1 MENICLMFEDLK
13 GRKAVITGST
23 SGIGLAFAEALAGMG
38 VDITLNGFGD
48 PGEIEEN
55 RARIAG
61 EHGVDVRYDAA
72 DMTKPEEIRQLITGA
87 EAAHG
92 RIDLLINNA
101 GIQKVGPIDEYDD
114 ATWDR
119 IIAINL
125 TSNYH
130 TIKHALPGMKS
141 RRFGRIVNVASAHG
155 LIASP
160 FKAAYVAAKH
170 GVVGLTKTVALEA
183 AEHGVTCN
191 AICPGFVRTPLVDA
205 QMEDN
210 AKARNMT
217 VEEVQAKLINDAH
230 ATKEFVTYENLS
242 GLLVYLCSNAGSG
255 STGYP
260 FAVDGGWL
268 AH

>member
-1 MENICLMFEDLK
+1 MFDDLR

-23 SGIGLAFAEALAGMG
+23 SGIGLAFAEGLAAQG

-48 PGEIEEN
+48 ADEIESN

-61 EHGVDVRYDAA
+61 EYGVDVRYDGA
-72 DMTKPEEIRQLITGA
+72 DMTKRVEIQNLIRGA

-92 RIDLLINNA
+92 QVDILINNA

-114 ATWDR
+114 DTWDR

-125 TSNYH
+125 TSNYD
-130 TIKHALPGMKS
+130 TIKTALPGMKK
-141 RRFGRIVNVASAHG
+141 RGFGRIINVASAHG
-155 LIASP
+155 LVASP

-170 GVVGLTKTVALEA
+170 GVIGLTKTVGIEA

-191 AICPGFVRTPLVDA
+191 AICPGYTLTPLVEA
-205 QMEDN
+205 QLADT
-210 AKARNMT
+210 AKARGMT
-217 VEEVQAKLINDAH
+217 EDEVKDKVMLAEQP
-230 ATKEFVTYENLS
+230 TRQFVTYDNLT

-255 STGYP
+255 ATGYP
-260 FAVDGGWL
+260 FAVDGGWV

>member
-1 MENICLMFEDLK
+1 MFDDLR

-23 SGIGLAFAEALAGMG
+23 SGIGLAFAEGLAEMG

-48 PGEIEEN
+48 ADEIEQN

-61 EHGVDVRYDAA
+61 EHGVDVRYDGA
-72 DMTKPEEIRQLITGA
+72 DMTKPEEIRNLIRGA

-92 RIDLLINNA
+92 RIDILINNA
-101 GIQKVGPIDEYDD
+101 GIQKVAPIVEYDD
-114 ATWDR
+114 DTWDR

-130 TIKHALPGMKS
+130 TIKAALPGMMDRK
-141 RRFGRIVNVASAHG
+141 FGRIINVASAHG

-160 FKAAYVAAKH
+160 FKSAYNSAKH

-183 AEHGVTCN
+183 GEHGVTCN
-191 AICPGFVRTPLVDA
+191 AICPGFTLTPLLEA

-210 AKARNMT
+210 AKARGMT
-217 VEEVQAKLINDAH
+217 PDEVKSKLLDDAH
-230 ATKEFVTYENLS
+230 ATKEFVTYENLV
-242 GLLVYLCSNAGSG
+242 GLLAYLCSNAGSG

-260 FAVDGGWL
+260 YAVDGGWT

>member
-1 MENICLMFEDLK
+1 MFADLR

-23 SGIGLAFAEALAGMG
+23 SGIGLAFAEGLARMG

-48 PGEIEEN
+48 KDEIEEN
-55 RARIAG
+55 RARLAG
-61 EHGVDVRYDAA
+61 EYGVDVRYDGA
-72 DMTKPEEIRQLITGA
+72 DMSKPQEIRSLIKGA

-92 RIDLLINNA
+92 RIDILVNNA

-114 ATWDR
+114 DTWDR

-130 TIKHALPGMKS
+130 TIKHALPGMKE
-141 RRFGRIVNVASAHG
+141 RGFGRIVNVASAHG

-160 FKAAYVAAKH
+160 FKSAYVAAKH
-170 GVVGLTKTVALEA
+170 GVVGLTKTVAIEA
-183 AEHGVTCN
+183 GESGVTCN
-191 AICPGFVRTPLVDA
+191 AICPGYTLTPLVEA
-205 QMEDN
+205 QLEDT
-210 AKARNMT
+210 AKARGMST
-217 VEEVQAKLINDAH
+217 EEVKDKVMLKEQP
-230 ATKEFVTYENLS
+230 TKKFITYDNLT
-242 GLLVYLCSNAGSG
+242 GLLVYLCSDAGSG

-260 FAVDGGWL
+260 YAVDGGWT

>member
-1 MENICLMFEDLK
+1 MFDDLR

-23 SGIGLAFAEALAGMG
+23 SGIGLAFAEGLAKMG

-48 PGEIEEN
+48 ADEIETN

-61 EHGVDVRYDAA
+61 EHGVDVRYDGA
-72 DMTKPEEIRQLITGA
+72 DMTKPEEIRALIRSA

-92 RIDLLINNA
+92 RVDILVNNA
-101 GIQKVGPIDEYDD
+101 GIQKVGPIDDYDD
-114 ATWDR
+114 GTWDR

-125 TSNYH
+125 SSNYH
-130 TIKHALPGMKS
+130 TIKAALPGMRKQK
-141 RRFGRIVNVASAHG
+141 FGRIVNVASAHG

-160 FKAAYVAAKH
+160 FKSAYIAAKH

-183 AEHGVTCN
+183 AEDGITCN
-191 AICPGFVRTPLVDA
+191 AICPGFTLTPLLEA

-210 AKARNMT
+210 AKARGIT
-217 VEEVQAKLINDAH
+217 ADEAKAKLLNDAH
-230 ATKEFVTYENLS
+230 ATKEFVTYDNLV

-260 FAVDGGWL
+260 YAVDGGWT

>member
-1 MENICLMFEDLK
+1 MFEDLK

-23 SGIGLAFAEALAGMG
+23 SGIGLSFAEALASMG

-48 PGEIEEN
+48 QEEIEEN

-61 EHGVDVRYDAA
+61 EHGVDVRYDSA
-72 DMTKPEEIRQLITGA
+72 DMTKPQEIRDLISGA

-92 RIDLLINNA
+92 RVDILVNNA
-101 GIQKVGPIDEYDD
+101 GIQKVGPIDDYDD
-114 ATWDR
+114 DVWDK

-130 TIKHALPGMKS
+130 SIKAALPGMRQRK
-141 RRFGRIVNVASAHG
+141 FGRIVNVASAHG

-160 FKAAYVAAKH
+160 FKSAYIAAKH

-183 AEHGVTCN
+183 ATDGITCN
-191 AICPGFVRTPLVDA
+191 AICPGFTLTPLLEA
-205 QMEDN
+205 QMTDN
-210 AKARNMT
+210 AKAWNMS
-217 VEEVQAKLINDAH
+217 EDEVKAKLLNDAH
-230 ATKEFVTYENLS
+230 ATQEFVTYENLA
-242 GLLVYLCSNAGSG
+242 GLMIYLCSNAGSG
-255 STGYP
+255 STGFPY
-260 FAVDGGWL
+260 AVDGGWT

>member
-1 MENICLMFEDLK
+1 MFEDLR

-23 SGIGLAFAEALAGMG
+23 SGIGLAFAEKLASMG
-38 VDITLNGFGD
+38 VDITMNGFGD
-48 PGEIEEN
+48 KDEIEDN

-61 EHGVDVRYDAA
+61 EHGVDVRYDGA
-72 DMTKPEEIRQLITGA
+72 DMTKPEEIRALIQGA

-92 RIDLLINNA
+92 RVDILVNNA

-114 ATWDR
+114 DTWDK
-119 IIAINL
+119 IIAVNL

-130 TIKHALPGMKS
+130 SIKAALPGMKK
-141 RRFGRIVNVASAHG
+141 RGFGRIINVASAHG

-160 FKAAYVAAKH
+160 FKAAYIAAKH

-183 AEHGVTCN
+183 GEYGVTSN
-191 AICPGFVRTPLVDA
+191 AICPGYTLTPLVEA
-205 QMEDN
+205 QLEDT
-210 AKARNMT
+210 AKARGMT
-217 VEEVQAKLINDAH
+217 TEEVKDKVMLKEQP
-230 ATKEFVTYENLS
+230 TKKFITYENLS
-242 GLLVYLCSNAGSG
+242 TLLVYLCSDAGSG

-260 FAVDGGWL
+260 YAVDGGWT